1 MKSVT
6 DDNILSAKSYV
17 VEIDGKIKSAYEI
30 FIEALKAGMKLKQ
43 EFPHSKI
50 KVHDADKT

>member
-17 VEIDGKIKSAYEI
+17 IEIDGKIKSAYEI